1 MVMFTNTQGHSV
13 AGTLFHLKYMVNHSH
28 LPSVTH
34 LAFLF
39 HPQTTLQISAA
50 DLKSLKE
57 AYQVDTVAATGLR
70 VSVPD
75 PQRQSQGIIEFTC
88 NQRVPEVEISIRMA
102 SLISQLQIEG
112 AVGVRTE
119 VRIKFV

>member
-1 MVMFTNTQGHSV
+1 MVLFTNNQGHSG

-28 LPSVTH
+28 LSAVMH
-34 LAFLF
+34 LAFTF

-57 AYQVDTVAATGLR
+57 AYLVDTANSGGVGFR

-75 PQRQSQGIIEFTC
+75 PQRQS
-88 NQRVPEVEISIRMA
+88 
-102 SLISQLQIEG
+102 
-112 AVGVRTE
+112 
-119 VRIKFV
+119 